1 MAHPGAISGNRIWK
15 ILVLT
20 AIVLFL
26 LAALPV
32 LPFMSRPVAAWFHS
46 YHVWQFRG
54 QGSIM
59 YLGPFRPSSRVT
71 WARVPLDRGV
81 VCGFEGP
88 LGGISEDN
96 PQWALESSSKRESFS
111 HSNCIHF
118 GMRGDEAYILRIR
131 VRDVDPRSPHTS
143 LIPTL
148 EWGGVECYLEGVRP
162 FRCPTLFLPKHSPS
176 IMI

>member
-1 MAHPGAISGNRIWK
+1 
-15 ILVLT
+15 LED
-20 AIVLFL
+20 
-26 LAALPV
+26 
-32 LPFMSRPVAAWFHS
+32 SRPHRDRTLFACSAAGPPFYVAACCSVVPFLSCLAVSRAGLHYVS
-46 YHVWQFRG
+46 GAVPTKLSRHMGSCSVRSGRG
-54 QGSIM
+54 
-59 YLGPFRPSSRVT
+59 L
-71 WARVPLDRGV
+71 W
-81 VCGFEGP
+81 FEGP